1 MLTLAPIGEGLGPT
15 VMLEVLVV
23 PDRIALIAALES
35 LAAFTGN
42 TVEMPTADIKDNKI
56 SELSMIQI
64 DLVVFIFVKLSSILV
79 TMTYST
85 SLEDATS

>member
-1 MLTLAPIGEGLGPT
+1 MLTLAPIGLGLGPT
-15 VMLEVLVV
+15 VMLEVLLV
-23 PDRIALIAALES
+23 PDRTALIAALEA

-42 TVEMPTADIKDNKI
+42 TVEMPIANIKDNKI

-64 DLVVFIFVKLSSILV
+64 DLVVFIFVRLSSIPV
-79 TMTYST
+79 KTTYST